1 MAVPQSPYVD
11 RIRDFQQSFQL
22 FDLDRN
28 GTISAAELGQ
38 ALRHLGQS
46 LSPDQAAA
54 IVRDYDRN
62 GDGQIEFAE
71 FLIHQLA
78 TLQGQPE
85 AMKLAFAA
93 VDRDRDGFIERAE
106 LATAIG
112 HLWDGK
118 LSEAQVLELMRE
130 VDLEGDGR
138 FALGEL
144 VHLVM
149 REG

>member
-28 GTISAAELGQ
+28 GTISAAELSQ
-38 ALRHLGQS
+38 VLRQLGQS
-46 LSPDQAAA
+46 LSAEQAAA
-54 IVRDYDRN
+54 IVKDYDRN

-85 AMKLAFAA
+85 GMKAAFAA
-93 VDRDRDGFIERAE
+93 VDRDRDGFIERSE
-106 LATAIG
+106 LTTAIG
-112 HLWDGK
+112 HLWDGQ
-118 LSEAQVLELMRE
+118 LTEGQVLELMRE
-130 VDLEGDGR
+130 VDLEESGK

-144 VHLVM
+144 VQLVM
-149 REG
+149 REE